1 MFMDTTETGRLRKTV
16 EYAAA
21 QVRTSIGEHADTPEI
36 LDRFWFLQDALSQL
50 LEAVD
55 NANGDV
61 SQCRGLIHRV
71 VEVLASPQVRKI
83 SHIPAVK
90 LACETINSCLISLE
104 QTTQPP
110 RTTLATSKNLDSLN

>member
-1 MFMDTTETGRLRKTV
+1 MFMDTTETGRLCKNV

-21 QVRTSIGEHADTPEI
+21 QVRTSIGEHADISDI
-36 LDRFWFLQDALSQL
+36 LDRFWFLQDTLSRL

-55 NANGDV
+55 NEDGDV
-61 SQCRGLIHRV
+61 TQCRGLIRKV
-71 VEVLASPQVRKI
+71 VEVLGSPQVRKL
-83 SHIPAVK
+83 SSIPAVK

-110 RTTLATSKNLDSLN
+110 RTTLATSKNFGSLN

>member
-1 MFMDTTETGRLRKTV
+1 MFMDTTETGRLCKNV

-21 QVRTSIGEHADTPEI
+21 QARTSIGEYADISDI
-36 LDRFWFLQDALSQL
+36 LNRFWFLQDALSQL

-55 NANGDV
+55 DTNGDIT
-61 SQCRGLIHRV
+61 QCRGLIRRV

-83 SHIPAVK
+83 SYIPAVK